1 MKRFAPLGVAV
12 IAALIA
18 QCALADKSGELIDA
32 TNPKKIASVIQDLG
46 YRAKLEVDDDGDP
59 VIRSGAGGSNFSIQF
74 YGCKEDSND
83 ECDLLLFSTG
93 YDFDEETA
101 LETINS
107 WNEQALVGRAYLDDD
122 GDPRFDWAVN
132 MRDGVSRE
140 NFEDS
145 IRRWAESLGDFEDH
159 IDY

>member
-46 YRAKLEVDDDGDP
+46 Y
-59 VIRSGAGGSNFSIQF
+59 
-74 YGCKEDSND
+74 
-83 ECDLLLFSTG
+83 
-93 YDFDEETA
+93 
-101 LETINS
+101 
-107 WNEQALVGRAYLDDD
+107 QALVGRAYLDED
-122 GDPRFDWAVN
+122 GDPWFDWAVN
-132 MRDGVSRE
+132 IRDGVSRE

-145 IRRWAESLGDFEDH
+145 KRRWGESLGDFEDH